1 MYRTDVHEHKHVP
14 RVCAYNILTDHVLG
28 TSSTIIMVINIWGTL
43 STYAE
48 LNVASTGVN
57 SGSVATL
64 LLPTNNDVD

>member
-1 MYRTDVHEHKHVP
+1 MCSEQVP
-14 RVCAYNILTDHVLG
+14 QEDYLIFGELYLPVYT
-28 TSSTIIMVINIWGTL
+28 
-43 STYAE
+43 E